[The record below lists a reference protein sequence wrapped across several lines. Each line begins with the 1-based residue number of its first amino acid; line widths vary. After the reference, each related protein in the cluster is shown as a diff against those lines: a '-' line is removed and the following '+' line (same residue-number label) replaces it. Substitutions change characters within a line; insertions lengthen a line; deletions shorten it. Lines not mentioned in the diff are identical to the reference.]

1 MKKLRLLA
9 VALAAKLATAQQGS
23 MDLTDRQCTS
33 YFRNITYTDS
43 PWLWTG
49 SISNFN
55 YNLFYRLNPDLVN
68 SSAPNDEQNISQILE
83 DSSATTRIKPNEIS
97 YPLAVDYKVVTD
109 ACGGSSGLYEWAFVS
124 DTLTT
129 WILPIF
135 GLIVSLPWESNE
147 RRQTI
152 IMIFRWIGQPFA
164 TLTYIFWNLRVMG
177 RVATLLDLGV
187 PWRSHSTSS
196 KKTKKRRVQAKSM
209 EDDDDD
215 DAIELD
221 AVESG
226 AAGPDGHTAD
236 EEDDEEIADD
246 DPDPNDQAFQ
256 DVRDSFSILCV
267 MNQYKLSSL
276 LPISE
281 STLRKNIITALFLTD
296 VSSGKFHLDATRRS
310 VAADIRRLRK
320 RGVVP
325 ILVSLLWY
333 FFALAISMYK
343 AFGDVGDNAT
353 AHNLALGLLMGWL
366 PVLVAAAIIDRNSVD
381 SEYVGAL
388 LNKLMRRVHPYDTTF
403 TKFVG
408 QGRRRWHYG
417 VAHPIVSMLERHPQ
431 NRLTR
436 PVDWHAVALDTLRE
450 DWDDKALEGYRI
462 TYFSKWEFVHMLAAW
477 LTLGLSVLGAWYIS
491 FNTPT
496 VGLGCR
502 SFSYVMFL
510 SVCTLGGL
518 IELALYPVVYRP
530 VKKRTTDEFIPKEGW
545 RGYFA
550 SKPFRRRMNAIL
562 SALDVLA
569 TLVLLTAIFM
579 QTTGAF
585 QFYWCKAS
593 LLGQHGG
600 YIVFDN
606 VMYLKRFFDVRK
618 YWIVG
623 AVVSSVVPVIGTVW
637 TLREWLTQSFMW
649 STEVDRARRGLR
661 RVRVWKGFWWGVR
674 WGGWWNIKWL
684 KGGISW
690 RPS

>member
-1 MKKLRLLA
+1 MKRLRLLA
-9 VALAAKLATAQQGS
+9 VVLAAELAAAQQDS
-23 MDLTDRQCTS
+23 LDLTDRECTA
-33 YFRNITYTDS
+33 YFRNFTYTDS

-55 YNLFYRLNPDLVN
+55 YALFYRLNPDIIN
-68 SSAPNDEQNISQILE
+68 SSAATSEQNITQVLE
-83 DSSATTRIKPNEIS
+83 AASANRRTRPGQIS
-97 YPLAVDYKVVTD
+97 YPLAVDYQSVTD
-109 ACGGSSGLYEWAFVS
+109 VCGASSGLYEWTFVS

-135 GLIVSLPWESNE
+135 GLIVSLPWESNQ
-147 RRQTI
+147 RRDTI
-152 IMIFRWIGQPFA
+152 RMIFRWIGQPFA

-177 RVATLLDLGV
+177 RVATLVDLGV
-187 PWRSHSTSS
+187 PRRPH
-196 KKTKKRRVQAKSM
+196 TKKPNGKRRPVNAKTI
-209 EDDDDD
+209 D
-215 DAIELD
+215 
-221 AVESG
+221 
-226 AAGPDGHTAD
+226 
-236 EEDDEEIADD
+236 EDDESDAMELEAVEQGTAGANENPDAEVPDD
-246 DPDPNDQAFQ
+246 DPDPNDQTFC

-281 STLRKNIITALFLTD
+281 STLRKNIIAALFLTD

-310 VAADIRRLRK
+310 VAAEIRRLRK

-325 ILVSLLWY
+325 VLASLGWY

-366 PVLVAAAIIDRNSVD
+366 PVLVSAAIIDRNTVD

-388 LNKLMRRVHPYDTTF
+388 LNKLMRRVHPYDITF

-417 VAHPIVSMLERHPQ
+417 VAHPILNMLERHPQ
-431 NRLTR
+431 HRLTR
-436 PVDWHAVALDTLRE
+436 PVDWHAVAVDTLSE
-450 DWDDKALEGYRI
+450 DWEAASLASYRI

-477 LTLGLSVLGAWYIS
+477 LTIGLSVLGAWYIS

-502 SFSYVMFL
+502 SFSYVMFA

-530 VKKRTTDEFIPKEGW
+530 VRRRRTDEFIPTDGW
-545 RGYFA
+545 RGYFT
-550 SKPFRRRMNAIL
+550 SKRFRTRMNGLL

-569 TLVLLTAIFM
+569 TLVLFAAVFM

-593 LLGQHGG
+593 LIGHHGG
-600 YIVFDN
+600 YVVFDN
-606 VMYLKRFFDVRK
+606 VMYIKRFFAARK
-618 YWIVG
+618 YWMVG
-623 AVVSSVVPVIGTVW
+623 TIISSVVPVIGTVW

-649 STEVDRARRGLR
+649 STDVDRARRGLR

-674 WGGWWNIKWL
+674 LGGWVNIKWL
-684 KGGISW
+684 KGGVSW
-690 RPS
+690 RP